1 MQYNVFLSGGGM
13 KGAYQYGFFKELYVR
28 WPDFPIKK
36 VYAVSV
42 GAMNSVPIVTRRMDA
57 LDKYWCNQDTLHPF
71 DTIADDWDD
80 RDDRDDL
87 DDMNVKLQ
95 EINGFIKWSK
105 PAKRFGALFKY
116 GSMFKCV
123 KREPYETFLKDI
135 DAEGWHMLK
144 TKLVIIS
151 YDKVARKSIY
161 TQSSTIEEIVDSIQA
176 STRFP
181 GLFDVSDEINV
192 DGTFANI
199 SHMLSHEYD
208 EKWLCLDLQN
218 TLGRKFKKCAS
229 IYYPKIANVP
239 ILNEA
244 ACLLSNRHMLDSFII
259 NGKQDA
265 KAFVSVAMNHHLK
278 HECLL

>member
-71 DTIADDWDD
+71 DTIADDWEDF
-80 RDDRDDL
+80 
-87 DDMNVKLQ
+87 NGFTPAIKV
-95 EINGFIKWSK
+95 EIDGFIKWSK

-116 GSMFKCV
+116 GSMFKRV

-135 DAEGWHMLK
+135 DAEGWHSLK

-199 SHMLSHEYD
+199 SHMLTHEHN
-208 EKWLCLDLQN
+208 EKWLCLYLQN
-218 TLGRKFKKCAS
+218 TLHSKFKKCAS

-265 KAFVSVAMNHHLK
+265 KAFVSVAMNCHLK
-278 HECLL
+278 HEYLQ